1 MKTALLGST
10 TLAPITSFQRPFGPR
25 VLHDETAASALP
37 VPASVNVTHSAPAS
51 TSDAIGAR
59 EAAQIL
65 QAERKKK
72 RDAAVAAPAASVA
85 EEPINDEH
93 ADVGADQVTAA
104 DELSDEGSAAPGE
117 NQATGE
123 TDGTENPAAE
133 TPKPLPLPRSWTKEQ
148 ADVWNGLPRS
158 TQEYLTEQATKASA
172 ELRRIQNEAAEN
184 SKTLTVKEKAAEEQ
198 RNQYEGKLKSV
209 VEIMERE
216 QLRDFPEIRSQGDL
230 DKMVNEAVQLSAQ
243 AEGLWSTD
251 PLRAGQVQ
259 SKVQQI
265 QSKLAAWDVHQR
277 KLVAATN
284 ELKAAD
290 DRKSKEKVTSWDN
303 HVKAENKLAAD
314 KIPELADKVKG
325 PALRAAA
332 IEALTELGF
341 SQDDMAKLA
350 TGEERISIADHR
362 LQVLIRSHLRLA
374 EIQKAPKAV
383 AAKTLPPVQ
392 QPGAAA
398 PRGTAQS
405 ETIKSLTTKLNNS
418 GSLADAVALRKAQQR
433 AQRRA

>member
-1 MKTALLGST
+1 MQGERRKKA
-10 TLAPITSFQRPFGPR
+10 
-25 VLHDETAASALP
+25 TAAA
-37 VPASVNVTHSAPAS
+37 AAAP
-51 TSDAIGAR
+51 T
-59 EAAQIL
+59 
-65 QAERKKK
+65 
-72 RDAAVAAPAASVA
+72 APAAEA
-85 EEPINDEH
+85 PTNDEPA
-93 ADVGADQVTAA
+93 ADGADTATAA
-104 DELSDEGSAAPGE
+104 LELSDEGSAAPDE
-117 NQATGE
+117 SQATGG

-216 QLRDFPEIRSQGDL
+216 QLRDFPDVRSQADL

-259 SKVQQI
+259 AKVQQI
-265 QSKLAAWDVHQR
+265 QAKLAAWDIHQR

-325 PALRAAA
+325 AALRTAA
-332 IEALTELGF
+332 IESLVELGF
-341 SQDDMAKLA
+341 TQDELGKLA

-362 LQVLIRSHLRLA
+362 LQMLIRSHLRLA

-383 AAKTLPPVQ
+383 AAKTLPAVQ
-392 QPGAAA
+392 RPGAAA

-405 ETIKSLTTKLNNS
+405 ENLKALTNKLNNS
-418 GSLADAVALRKAQQR
+418 GTLADAVALRMAQQR
-433 AQRRA
+433 SQRRA

>member
-1 MKTALLGST
+1 MTTELLGST
-10 TLAPITSFQRPFGPR
+10 ALGHITSFQRPFGPR
-25 VLHDETAASALP
+25 VLHDEGAPAAP
-37 VPASVNVTHSAPAS
+37 SVNVTHTAPSGTSA
-51 TSDAIGAR
+51 AIGAR

-65 QAERKKK
+65 QGERRKKAT
-72 RDAAVAAPAASVA
+72 AAAAAAPTAPAAEA
-85 EEPINDEH
+85 PTNDEPA
-93 ADVGADQVTAA
+93 ADGADQATAA
-104 DELSDEGSAAPGE
+104 LELSDEGSAAPDE
-117 NQATGE
+117 SQATGG
-123 TDGTENPAAE
+123 TDGTENPPAE

-216 QLRDFPEIRSQGDL
+216 QLRDFPDVRSQADL

-259 SKVQQI
+259 AKVQQI
-265 QSKLAAWDVHQR
+265 QAKLAAWDIHQR

-325 PALRAAA
+325 AALRTAA
-332 IEALTELGF
+332 IESLVELGF
-341 SQDDMAKLA
+341 TQDELGKLA

-362 LQVLIRSHLRLA
+362 LQMLIRSHLRLA

-383 AAKTLPPVQ
+383 AAKTLPAVQ
-392 QPGAAA
+392 RPGAAA

-405 ETIKSLTTKLNNS
+405 ENLKALTNKLNTS
-418 GSLADAVALRKAQQR
+418 GTLADAVALRMAQQR
-433 AQRRA
+433 SQRRA

>member
-1 MKTALLGST
+1 MQTALLGST
-10 TLAPITSFQRPFGPR
+10 TLGHITSFQRPFGPR
-25 VLHDETAASALP
+25 VLHDEAASSAP
-37 VPASVNVTHSAPAS
+37 SVNVTHTAPS
-51 TSDAIGAR
+51 GTSDAIGAR

-65 QAERKKK
+65 QAERRKK
-72 RDAAVAAPAASVA
+72 RDAAPAPAAPAAEAPA
-85 EEPINDEH
+85 EVPSNDEH
-93 ADVGADQVTAA
+93 AADGADQATAA
-104 DELSDEGSAAPGE
+104 NELSDEGSAAPDE
-117 NQATGE
+117 SQATGE
-123 TDGTENPAAE
+123 TDGTGNPPAA
-133 TPKPLPLPRSWTKEQ
+133 TPKSLPLPRSWTKEQ

-172 ELRRIQNEAAEN
+172 ELRRIQNEAAD
-184 SKTLTVKEKAAEEQ
+184 KTKALTAKEQAAEEQ

-216 QLRDFPEIRSQGDL
+216 QLRDFPEIRSQADL

-259 SKVQQI
+259 AKVQQI

-290 DRKSKEKVTSWDN
+290 DRKSKAKTDSWN
-303 HVKAENKLAAD
+303 THVQEQNKLAAD

-325 PALRAAA
+325 AALRTAA
-332 IEALTELGF
+332 IESLVELGF
-341 SQDDMAKLA
+341 TQDELGKLA

-362 LQVLIRSHLRLA
+362 LQMLIRSHLRLA
-374 EIQKAPKAV
+374 EIQKAPKAI
-383 AAKTLPPVQ
+383 AAKTLPPVAR
-392 QPGAAA
+392 PGAAA

-405 ETIKSLTTKLNNS
+405 ENLKALTNKLNNT
-418 GSLADAVALRKAQQR
+418 GSLADAVALRMAQQR

>member
-1 MKTALLGST
+1 
-10 TLAPITSFQRPFGPR
+10 
-25 VLHDETAASALP
+25 
-37 VPASVNVTHSAPAS
+37 VNVTHTAPSGTSA
-51 TSDAIGAR
+51 AIGAR
-59 EAAQIL
+59 AAAQIL
-65 QAERKKK
+65 QGERRKKAT
-72 RDAAVAAPAASVA
+72 AAAAAAPTAPAAEA
-85 EEPINDEH
+85 PTNDEPA
-93 ADVGADQVTAA
+93 ADGADTATAA
-104 DELSDEGSAAPGE
+104 HELSDEGSAAPDE
-117 NQATGE
+117 SQATGG

-216 QLRDFPEIRSQGDL
+216 QLRDFPDVRSQADL

-259 SKVQQI
+259 AKVQQI
-265 QSKLAAWDVHQR
+265 QAKLAAWDIHQR

-325 PALRAAA
+325 AALRTAA
-332 IEALTELGF
+332 IESLVELGF
-341 SQDDMAKLA
+341 TQDELGKLA

-362 LQVLIRSHLRLA
+362 LQMLIRSHLRLA

-383 AAKTLPPVQ
+383 AAKTLPAVQ
-392 QPGAAA
+392 RPGAAA

-405 ETIKSLTTKLNNS
+405 ENLKALTNKLNTS
-418 GSLADAVALRKAQQR
+418 GTLADAVALRMAQQR
-433 AQRRA
+433 SQRRA